1 MTGLRLALIAF
12 GGIVAGY
19 GAVLLL
25 TRQDTDN
32 VVAAAVWLVAG
43 VVLHDAVLV
52 PVTLAVG
59 ALAVRVMPGDWRR
72 PAVVALVVMGPLTL
86 LAVPVLG
93 RFGARPHNPSL
104 LDRPYLLAWLVL
116 VAVTTAVVLVV
127 GSLNR
132 RVGGGVDDGSG
143 PGG

>member
-1 MTGLRLALIAF
+1 MTGLRLALIAV
-12 GGIVAGY
+12 GGMVAGY

-32 VVAAAVWLVAG
+32 VVAAAVWLGAG

-59 ALAVRVMPGDWRR
+59 ALAVRVMPGNWRR
-72 PAVVALVVMGPLTL
+72 PAIVALIVMGPLTL

-93 RFGARPHNPSL
+93 RFGARPDNPSL
-104 LDRPYLLAWLVL
+104 LDRPYLVAWLVL
-116 VAVTTAVVLVV
+116 VAATVVVVLVV
-127 GSLNR
+127 GSLDR
-132 RVGGGVDDGSG
+132 RGQEGSDGSG
-143 PGG
+143 AGR

>member
-1 MTGLRLALIAF
+1 MTGLRVALIAV

-32 VVAAAVWLVAG
+32 VVAAAVWLGAG

-59 ALAVRVMPGDWRR
+59 ALAVRVMHEHWRR

-93 RFGARPHNPSL
+93 RFGARPDNPSL

-132 RVGGGVDDGSG
+132 RGGGGVNDGSG